1 MNIETSSI
9 HFATGNKPWKYTF
22 APCAKE
28 WYQYYLQSPYDDKPF
43 KRYGRWGI
51 VFTTWLILSDGMES
65 MG

>member
-1 MNIETSSI
+1 MSIETSSI

-28 WYQYYLQSPYDDKPF
+28 WYQYYLQSPYGDKPF

-51 VFTTWLILSDGMES
+51 VFTT
-65 MG
+65 